1 METYGFVTIATG
13 HVRYYQ
19 MAINLLRS
27 IKYTNPNSL
36 VGIITDKGNDLIS
49 EFDKVVILDNPYS
62 SYLDKLYLLKNCPF
76 DRNIFIDADSLV
88 YGDISYLWDD
98 FHLKTDFSCL
108 GEQHPLNYKDGF
120 FTYENVKNYKKDINY
135 IPRLHGGL
143 YYIKKGK
150 FCDEMLELCLDIKDN
165 YYTFN
170 FAIFKK
176 PADEPIIA
184 LASSIKK
191 VSFVNKINDICFFP
205 IVDIDSIN
213 RKDGLI
219 NYTEYE
225 KKYVGK
231 IIHFSNSNTNKPFYK
246 IESIRFKMLY
256 EKNRIN
262 YLILFFYKMKCF
274 YKYYFGSYKK
284 IKSTLYDSS
293 PQFIKEL
300 WHKFKKGE
308 F

>member
-1 METYGFVTIATG
+1 MGEIIKMETYGFVTIATG

-27 IKYTNPNSL
+27 IKCTNPNSL

-98 FHLKTDFSCL
+98 FNLKTDFSCL
-108 GEQHPLNYKDGF
+108 GEQYPLNYKDGF
-120 FTYENVKNYKKDINY
+120 FIYENVRNYKKDINY

-150 FCDEMLELCLDIKDN
+150 FCDEMLDLCLDIKDN
-165 YYTFN
+165 YYNFN
-170 FAIFKK
+170 FTIFKN

-191 VSFVNKINDICFFP
+191 F
-205 IVDIDSIN
+205 
-213 RKDGLI
+213 L
-219 NYTEYE
+219 
-225 KKYVGK
+225 
-231 IIHFSNSNTNKPFYK
+231 
-246 IESIRFKMLY
+246 L
-256 EKNRIN
+256 
-262 YLILFFYKMKCF
+262 
-274 YKYYFGSYKK
+274 
-284 IKSTLYDSS
+284 
-293 PQFIKEL
+293 
-300 WHKFKKGE
+300 
-308 F
+308 